1 MKVIEYWIHDKES
14 FYKLNGDEWKVAM
27 NIVNDCNQGIHPE
40 IELVEKVEGHWGED
54 YLEGNYLIGYEYK
67 SLYEKQKP
75 T

>member
-14 FYKLNGDEWKVAM
+14 FYKLNGDEWRVAM
-27 NIVNDCNQGIHPE
+27 NIVNDCNQGMNPE
-40 IELVEKVEGHWGED
+40 IELVEIVEGHWGED
-54 YLEGNYLIGYEYK
+54 YLEGNYLIGYEHK

>member
-14 FYKLNGDEWKVAM
+14 FYKLNGDEWRVAM
-27 NIVNDCNQGIHPE
+27 NIVNDCNQGMNPE
-40 IELVEKVEGHWGED
+40 IELVERVEGHWGED
-54 YLEGNYLIGYEYK
+54 YLEGNYWIGYEYK

>member
-14 FYKLNGDEWKVAM
+14 FYKINGDEWRVAM
-27 NIVNDCNQGIHPE
+27 NIVNDCNQGMNPE
-40 IELVEKVEGHWGED
+40 IELIERVEGHWGED

>member
-14 FYKLNGDEWKVAM
+14 FYKLNADEWRVAM
-27 NIVNDCNQGIHPE
+27 NIVNDCNQGMNPE
-40 IELVEKVEGHWGED
+40 IELVERVEGHWGED

>member
-14 FYKLNGDEWKVAM
+14 FYKLNGDEWRVAM
-27 NIVNDCNQGIHPE
+27 NIVNDCNQGMNPE
-40 IELVEKVEGHWGED
+40 IELVERVEGHWGED
-54 YLEGNYLIGYEYK
+54 YLEGNYLIGYEHK